1 VNDLFYLNKFFLKHK
16 NLFILGAIFIFISNF
31 FALYPAE
38 FVRKAFDSISHNI
51 QSGTNNKSIY
61 ILTKYSFLIILFAI
75 IKGVFMYLMRQ
86 TIIVMSRKI
95 ECDLKNEIY
104 IQYQKL
110 SLDFYKKNKIGDL
123 MNRISEDVSR
133 VRMYLGP
140 VVMYSINI
148 IFLFSLVL
156 SKMFLISKTLSLYVL
171 IPLPLLAITVYYVSN
186 KINSNS
192 ELVQKQL
199 SNITTISQEVFSGIK
214 IIKSFTNEKSVF
226 NNFLANCKDYTKKQ
240 LSLIKIEAFFL
251 PLIVTLIGTSTILTI
266 YIGGLE
272 SFKGKITTGNIAEF
286 IIYVNMLAWPVASV
300 GWVTSI
306 IQRAAASQSR
316 INSFLLIKP
325 KITDNKKNKPFI
337 NGDIVFDKVSLIY
350 ENTNIKAI
358 KNISF
363 SIKKRTSLGIFGK
376 TGSGKSSVANLICR
390 LYDSSNGDIFIN
402 NINIKNIK
410 LSSLRRSIG
419 YVPQDNYLFSTSIMN
434 NIIFSNYKKNSQ
446 KINKTIKQ
454 VEMMEEINN
463 FQKGLNTIIG
473 ERGVQL
479 SGGQRQRLGIA
490 RSIYKDSEILIFDDC
505 LSAVDTNKEN
515 KIIKNIKKLSQE
527 KTTIIISHRISSLQ
541 HCDKII
547 VLDKGQIVEKGNH
560 EQLINKNGFYSEIYL
575 SQMKKEID

>member
-1 VNDLFYLNKFFLKHK
+1 MNDLFYLNKFFLKHK

-38 FVRKAFDSISHNI
+38 FVRKAFDSISYNI
-51 QSGTNNKSIY
+51 QSGTNSKSIY
-61 ILTKYSFLIILFAI
+61 ILVKYSFLIILFAI
-75 IKGVFMYLMRQ
+75 IKGVFMYFMRQ

-286 IIYVNMLAWPVASV
+286 IIYVNMLAWP
-300 GWVTSI
+300 
-306 IQRAAASQSR
+306 
-316 INSFLLIKP
+316 
-325 KITDNKKNKPFI
+325 
-337 NGDIVFDKVSLIY
+337 
-350 ENTNIKAI
+350 
-358 KNISF
+358 
-363 SIKKRTSLGIFGK
+363 
-376 TGSGKSSVANLICR
+376 
-390 LYDSSNGDIFIN
+390 
-402 NINIKNIK
+402 
-410 LSSLRRSIG
+410 
-419 YVPQDNYLFSTSIMN
+419 
-434 NIIFSNYKKNSQ
+434 
-446 KINKTIKQ
+446 
-454 VEMMEEINN
+454 
-463 FQKGLNTIIG
+463 
-473 ERGVQL
+473 
-479 SGGQRQRLGIA
+479 
-490 RSIYKDSEILIFDDC
+490 
-505 LSAVDTNKEN
+505 
-515 KIIKNIKKLSQE
+515 
-527 KTTIIISHRISSLQ
+527 
-541 HCDKII
+541 
-547 VLDKGQIVEKGNH
+547 
-560 EQLINKNGFYSEIYL
+560 
-575 SQMKKEID
+575 

>member
-1 VNDLFYLNKFFLKHK
+1 MNDLFYLNKFFLKHK